1 MLRKVNKENCIKED
15 TERMLRKVNKENCI
29 KEDPKEK
36 LTKGPLV
43 GEILF

>member
-1 MLRKVNKENCIKED
+1 MI
-15 TERMLRKVNKENCI
+15 RKVNKENCI

-43 GEILF
+43 GEILY